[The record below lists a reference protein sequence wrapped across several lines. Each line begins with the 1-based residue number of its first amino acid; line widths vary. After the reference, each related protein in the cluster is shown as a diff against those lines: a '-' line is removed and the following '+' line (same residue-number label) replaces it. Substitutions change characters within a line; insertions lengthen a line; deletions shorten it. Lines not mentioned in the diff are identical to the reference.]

1 MEQIY
6 ACQKDV
12 EEALDDA
19 VYSGFELPILKPV
32 NPVDNGTVKCAYCQE
47 PAIYMVENGYS
58 STI

>member
-1 MEQIY
+1 MEPLY

-19 VYSGFELPILKPV
+19 VYGGFELPVLKPV
-32 NPVDNGTVKCAYCQE
+32 NLVDKVMIKCAYCQE

>member
-6 ACQKDV
+6 ACQEHV

-19 VYSGFELPILKPV
+19 VYGGFELPILTAV
-32 NPVDNGTVKCAYCQE
+32 LAVDNSSAKCAYCQE

-58 STI
+58 STR